1 MIFLGVISA
10 LSSHSQYDPD
20 IALNFNQISLT
31 QTQTHHVVLNTAFSQ
46 FPFALVMKY
55 LSGTSCSI
63 AVIYERCVSALGM

>member
-20 IALNFNQISLT
+20 IALNFNQTSLT
-31 QTQTHHVVLNTAFSQ
+31 HTLTRVVVNMAFSQ

>member
-20 IALNFNQISLT
+20 IALNFNQTSLT
-31 QTQTHHVVLNTAFSQ
+31 HTLTRVVVNMAFSQ

-55 LSGTSCSI
+55 LSGTSCFI

>member
-31 QTQTHHVVLNTAFSQ
+31 QTHHVIVNTAFSQ

-55 LSGTSCSI
+55 LSGASCSI